1 MVITTNTS
9 IKMITNLMLNFIS
22 NLNLIII
29 TTLLI
34 QDEWKTKL
42 VFLLSPTITIRHFFL
57 NTHKIIKKDETN
69 SSYTNFISFKFDN
82 I

>member
-22 NLNLIII
+22 NLNLITII
-29 TTLLI
+29 LI

-42 VFLLSPTITIRHFFL
+42 VFLLSLTITIRHFFL
-57 NTHKIIKKDETN
+57 NPPKIIKKDETN
-69 SSYTNFISFKFDN
+69 PSYTNFISFKFDN

>member
-1 MVITTNTS
+1 MVITINTI
-9 IKMITNLMLNFIS
+9 IKMITNSMLNFIS
-22 NLNLIII
+22 NLNLITII
-29 TTLLI
+29 LI

-57 NTHKIIKKDETN
+57 NTPKIIKKDETN

>member
-22 NLNLIII
+22 NLNLITII
-29 TTLLI
+29 LI